1 MSPGI
6 REGTSP
12 EARAQALLGEHGL
25 AKVPI
30 PIEKL
35 AIDLG
40 ADVRRHAFED
50 DTSGM
55 LIRDAGRV
63 IIAVN
68 STHSESRQRFTIAH
82 EIGHWILHRGRS
94 LVVDATVKVN
104 LRAKNSGFASQR
116 EETEANQFAA
126 ALLMPTVSVQSLY
139 EKTSSGLTL
148 NEIVGFMSARFKVS
162 TDAMQYRLTN
172 LGLVM
177 PE

>member
-1 MSPGI
+1 MSPSA

-12 EARAQALLGEHGL
+12 EARAQALVTEHGL
-25 AKVPI
+25 TRAPVPV
-30 PIEKL
+30 EKL
-35 AIDLG
+35 ANALG
-40 ADVRRHAFED
+40 AEVRRHAFED

-68 STHSESRQRFTIAH
+68 SAHAESRQRFTIAH

-94 LVVDATVKVN
+94 LVVDATIKVN
-104 LRAKNSGFASQR
+104 LRAKSSGFASQR

-126 ALLMPTVSVQSLY
+126 ALLMPTASVQSLY
-139 EKTSSGLTL
+139 EKTSNGQTL
-148 NEIVGFMSARFKVS
+148 DRIVGVMSARFKVS
-162 TDAMQYRLTN
+162 SVAMQYRLTN